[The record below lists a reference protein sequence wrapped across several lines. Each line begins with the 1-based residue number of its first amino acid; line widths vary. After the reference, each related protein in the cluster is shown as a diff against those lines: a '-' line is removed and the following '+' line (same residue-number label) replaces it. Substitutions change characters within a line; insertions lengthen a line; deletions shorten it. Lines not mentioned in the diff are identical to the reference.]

1 MFLLHN
7 HWLAVHKVGW
17 NACVTDGLRGKEGR
31 KNRLSSLP
39 LVGINTLFAGIE
51 MGIKGEGG
59 QKMRVWKAKCRPRD
73 VLFACARVM
82 YKVYVRQDNYDR
94 AALPS
99 SFPGGEGSSTL
110 FNRATRISQVDK
122 PKDDLFACESLV

>member
-7 HWLAVHKVGW
+7 HWLGVHKVGW
-17 NACVTDGLRGKEGR
+17 NACVTDGLRGKEGH
-31 KNRLSSLP
+31 KSRLSSLP
-39 LVGINTLFAGIE
+39 LVGINTLFACIE

-59 QKMRVWKAKCRPRD
+59 QKMRVRKAKCRPRD
-73 VLFACARVM
+73 VFFARARVI
-82 YKVYVRQDNYDR
+82 YKVYVRQDNNNS

-110 FNRATRISQVDK
+110 FNSAIKFSQVDK
-122 PKDDLFACESLV
+122 SKDDLFTCESLV

>member
-17 NACVTDGLRGKEGR
+17 NACVTDGLRGREGH

-59 QKMRVWKAKCRPRD
+59 QKCACGRQNAGLVMCSSRV
-73 VLFACARVM
+73 
-82 YKVYVRQDNYDR
+82 R
-94 AALPS
+94 A
-99 SFPGGEGSSTL
+99 
-110 FNRATRISQVDK
+110 
-122 PKDDLFACESLV
+122 